1 MKAVLGVVSLLL
13 VLAVVAV
20 VASRSVKTATVV
32 SPLAASAPGA
42 STQQQAAQ
50 IQEQVRQDVNKALE
64 DAARR
69 TEAADK

>member
-1 MKAVLGVVSLLL
+1 MRALFGVVSLLV

-20 VASRSVKTATVV
+20 LASRAMKATAVTTPV
-32 SPLAASAPGA
+32 AASAPETSA
-42 STQQQAAQ
+42 RQQAVQ
-50 IQEQVRQDVNKALE
+50 IQEQVRQDANKALE

>member
-20 VASRSVKTATVV
+20 VASRTVKTATVV
-32 SPLAASAPGA
+32 PPLAASAPGA
-42 STQQQAAQ
+42 SAGQQAVH
-50 IQEQVRQDVNKALE
+50 IQQQVRQDLNKALD

>member
-13 VLAVVAV
+13 VLAIVAV

-32 SPLAASAPGA
+32 SPITASAPGT

>member
-1 MKAVLGVVSLLL
+1 MKAVFGVVSLLV
-13 VLAVVAV
+13 VLAVVSV
-20 VASRSVKTATVV
+20 LASRAMKSPVV
-32 SPLAASAPGA
+32 SAPLAASAPETPA
-42 STQQQAAQ
+42 RQQAAQ